1 MSTLNAKPTRGE
13 RLNNP
18 GNIDRVAGATWK
30 GQSPDQSADARFIVF
45 TSPVWGIRA
54 LARVLLTY
62 SHVYPQDTP
71 RDIDTVRE
79 IVSRWAPPT
88 ENDTDAYVQAVAKTT
103 GFLPDQTIDVTD
115 PEVMASLVIAIIRQ
129 ENGRNSY
136 HRDEIE
142 DGVQRAL
149 A

>member
-1 MSTLNAKPTRGE
+1 MTTQPTREE
-13 RLNNP
+13 RINNP
-18 GNIDRVAGATWK
+18 GGIERAPNTVWK
-30 GQSPDQSADARFIVF
+30 GASPDQSADSRFVVF

-54 LARVLLTY
+54 LARTLLTY
-62 SHVYPQDTP
+62 SRVYPQDTP